1 MKKLTLLLFSLML
14 LGWAFQSCDDNK
26 TYAEMLEDEK
36 DAIDGYISR
45 NDIKVISIDEL
56 LSRKDTMTA
65 PNEYVLFKDNGVYMN
80 IVDRGAKDEN
90 GYTIKPE
97 NNDQVTVRCIE
108 YDLIEQD
115 TIYNNSNWFTANGLE
130 VFNYI
135 KSGTYS
141 YGQFTEGSLATNI
154 YGFDYST
161 AVPSGWLLPLEY
173 VGHKAHVKLIVP
185 SKMGHTYA
193 QKYVYPYAYELI
205 YRIWE

>member
-45 NDIKVISIDEL
+45 NDIKVISLDEL
-56 LSRKDTMTA
+56 LARPDTMTKE
-65 PNEYVLFKDNGVYMN
+65 NEYVLFKDNGVYMN
-80 IVDRGAKDEN
+80 IVDRGALDEK
-90 GYTIKPE
+90 GYTIKPQ

-108 YDLIEQD
+108 YDLMEND
-115 TIYNNSNWFTANGLE
+115 TTTNSNWFTADGLE

-141 YGQFTEGSLATNI
+141 YGQFTEGTLASSI
-154 YGFDYST
+154 YSFDYST

-193 QKYVYPYAYELI
+193 QRYVYPYAYELI

>member
-14 LGWAFQSCDDNK
+14 LGWVFQSCDDNK

-45 NDIKVISIDEL
+45 NDIKVISLDEFYAQD
-56 LSRKDTMTA
+56 SITKE
-65 PNEYVLFKDNGVYMN
+65 NEYVLFKDNGVYMN
-80 IVDRGAKDEN
+80 IVDRGALDEK
-90 GYTIKPE
+90 GYTIKPQ
-97 NNDQVTVRCIE
+97 NNDQVTARCIE
-108 YDLIEQD
+108 YDLMEND
-115 TIYNNSNWFTANGLE
+115 TVYNNSNWFTADGLE

-141 YGQFTEGSLATNI
+141 YGQFTEGTLASNI
-154 YGFDYST
+154 YSFDYST

-193 QKYVYPYAYELI
+193 QRYVYPYAYELI